1 MKLTAVHH
9 TVVIEITSAD
19 RGPLIDLLM
28 AQKKL
33 WHALNVVLDLHQ
45 SFLVAGQLM
54 FELGPLIEE
63 HKQRDHSFVI
73 VDQVARMP
81 DYPENISVAPT
92 LEEAHDLI
100 EMEEIERA
108 LGF

>member
-9 TVVIEITSAD
+9 TVVIEIASD
-19 RGPLIDLLM
+19 DPGPLIDLLM
-28 AQKKL
+28 AQKER
-33 WHALNVVLDLHQ
+33 WQAVNVILDLHQ
-45 SFLVAGQLM
+45 SSLVSEQLM
-54 FELGPLIEE
+54 SLIQE

-73 VDQVARMP
+73 VDQVTRIA
-81 DYPENISVAPT
+81 DYPENMSLAPT

-100 EMEEIERA
+100 EMEEIERD

>member
-1 MKLTAVHH
+1 MSEL
-9 TVVIEITSAD
+9 S
-19 RGPLIDLLM
+19 PLI
-28 AQKKL
+28 Q
-33 WHALNVVLDLHQ
+33 
-45 SFLVAGQLM
+45 
-54 FELGPLIEE
+54 E

-73 VDQVARMP
+73 VDQVARIA

-100 EMEEIERA
+100 EMEEIERD